1 MVGRYF
7 VLLWLPLSDAPGNP
21 YDGLI
26 QDFKSMDV
34 DHSNLEDFDAWL
46 SLAMEVEPLFGPMA
60 HERAFKEALMQAIS
74 EGRAFCIRSDQVEK
88 ESSLKGG
95 IIISR
100 ESNEI
105 AWFAVSKPYRGM
117 GVGRQLLEFA
127 VGQLNPQESI
137 VVETFD
143 ASVPEGMAARKLYMD
158 FGFTDNQDGGLNP
171 AGIPTVI
178 MKRAAFEQ
186 GDA

>member
-1 MVGRYF
+1 MR
-7 VLLWLPLSDAPGNP
+7 
-21 YDGLI
+21 I
-26 QDFKSMDV
+26 KDFKSMDV
-34 DHSNLEDFDAWL
+34 DHSNSEDFDAWL

-60 HERAFKEALMQAIS
+60 HERAFQEALKRAIS
-74 EGRAFCIRSDQVEK
+74 ENSAFCIRSDQGEK
-88 ESSLKGG
+88 EGGLIGG

-117 GVGRQLLEFA
+117 GFGRQLLEFA

-143 ASVPEGMAARKLYMD
+143 ASVPEGNAARKLYMD
-158 FGFTDNQDGGLNP
+158 YGFTDYKIGGFNP
-171 AGIPTVI
+171 AGISTVI
-178 MKRAAFEQ
+178 MRCRTEGKSQRK
-186 GDA
+186 GS